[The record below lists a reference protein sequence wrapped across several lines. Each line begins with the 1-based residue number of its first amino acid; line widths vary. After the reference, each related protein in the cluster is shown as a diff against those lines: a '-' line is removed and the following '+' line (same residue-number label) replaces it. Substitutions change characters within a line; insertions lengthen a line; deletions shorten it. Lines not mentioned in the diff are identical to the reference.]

1 MESMIRLGI
10 ERMEIDWRKNNF
22 CDDHSCLF
30 QKDDSEIV
38 PYYYANDEVKYKKG
52 FLKNINSI
60 KRRLNLLGYTLNKI
74 ENMFNEEVDYF
85 NQLYNMSL
93 PINFND
99 YYNVIKNINIKNID
113 MTSDEYERDYDLG
126 EYVKK
131 CVIIEIPE
139 LKKIFNGASYMIGEF
154 LENLSPY
161 ITLRILSENKNNLD
175 LNLIWRTVD
184 VIEHGG
190 LLEEDI
196 TPKLTSENKILIVTE
211 GSTDTI
217 IIQKC
222 IDLLYNDISDFFDY
236 IDMEKNYPF
245 TGTGNLKNF
254 IKGLAKINILNNI
267 LVILDNDTAGYSVYK
282 DIDKIVLPKNLKVIT
297 LPNHIDFN
305 NFKCKGPQGDSYENI
320 NRKAV
325 SIECFL
331 DYSLINEDV
340 YVRWTGFDKNL
351 VQYQGNIE
359 PKDLLIKSFH
369 KYSNRE
375 YNYDKMKYLIDYI
388 LESWIPQ

>member
-99 YYNVIKNINIKNID
+99 YYNVIININIKNID

-126 EYVKK
+126 EYVRK

-139 LKKIFNGASYMIGEF
+139 LKKIFNDASYMIGEF

-196 TPKLTSENKILIVTE
+196 TPKLRVRGPIKPVWSI
-211 GSTDTI
+211 
-217 IIQKC
+217 
-222 IDLLYNDISDFFDY
+222 
-236 IDMEKNYPF
+236 P
-245 TGTGNLKNF
+245 NF
-254 IKGLAKINILNNI
+254 
-267 LVILDNDTAGYSVYK
+267 
-282 DIDKIVLPKNLKVIT
+282 LP
-297 LPNHIDFN
+297 
-305 NFKCKGPQGDSYENI
+305 
-320 NRKAV
+320 
-325 SIECFL
+325 
-331 DYSLINEDV
+331 
-340 YVRWTGFDKNL
+340 
-351 VQYQGNIE
+351 
-359 PKDLLIKSFH
+359 
-369 KYSNRE
+369 
-375 YNYDKMKYLIDYI
+375 
-388 LESWIPQ
+388 